1 MVDLN
6 TVTLSTYSYVAI
18 VIFLLVV
25 ALVIRPVTI
34 RIGPH
39 IKIYLNI
46 STVPPLGVLI
56 LLICRAIDF
65 DVVGRGFLGSFG
77 VQPWAILILFYSLA
91 YICISLDMTGV
102 FQFCAFWVS
111 KKAGNRGMLAFT
123 LFFILTSV
131 MSGLT
136 SNDVVILTGTVFL
149 SYFTKVSDIRPTAFL
164 MSEFTTA
171 NIASMAL
178 YIGNPT
184 NVVVSEAYKISF
196 ITYSAWMLLPTVVCI
211 LLSYIVLRILF
222 RGDYYLPRHI
232 QPPDADPKSV
242 LIDPQGAIF
251 GLVLL
256 GCCLATLVGTS
267 FASVPVWMVTLPFA
281 FIMFLRDVRHDL
293 GISFSKMFRIKR
305 QYPRPILNTPSL
317 DQALVPSSTSINNNI
332 QLEVLSIQAST
343 PAKLHEDNHTSI
355 GSEGSNPSNRVD
367 DNAVDL
373 GTTTLSAIHSNG
385 SLSTTKE
392 HAITNELSDTH
403 IENGSR
409 PSLRFRSLTPLESQP
424 EPVNTTPSVMEST
437 SYASST
443 ATRKEPQN
451 KILKSC
457 YKSYKWFER
466 RFPTLK
472 AVLVRMPWSILPF
485 SLGMFIL
492 IEALAELGWVGI
504 FATAMSV
511 FAKNYVTAV
520 FGMVYVSILACQ
532 LLNNLPMTILF
543 TQIIQHPNFTQHV
556 HSDATQQGFLLGLIV
571 GSNLGACLTLVGSLA
586 GIMFDHILKTKGIYL
601 LGYFQF
607 LKWNLVILPVIA
619 TGACAVLIGEIW
631 FMYIR

>member
-1 MVDLN
+1 MVDPI
-6 TVTLSTYSYVAI
+6 TATLSTYSYVAI

-25 ALVIRPVTI
+25 SLVIRPVTI
-34 RIGPH
+34 RIGPRV
-39 IKIYLNI
+39 KVYLNI

-56 LLICRAIDF
+56 LLLCRTIDF
-65 DVVGRGFLGSFG
+65 SVVKIGFLGSFG

-102 FQFCAFWVS
+102 FQFSAFWVS
-111 KKAGNRGMLAFT
+111 RKAGNRGMLAFT

-184 NVVVSEAYKISF
+184 NVVVAEAYNISF

-211 LLSYIVLRILF
+211 LLSYVVLRILF

-242 LIDPQGAIF
+242 LIDPHGAIF

-256 GCCLATLVGTS
+256 ACCLATLVGTS

-281 FIMFLRDVRHDL
+281 FIMFLRDIRHDL
-293 GISFSKMFRIKR
+293 GISFSRLFNIKR
-305 QYPRPILNTPSL
+305 RYPRPVLNTAKYDDSLVASPAKDTIQLDMISVPVPLSAHTDPILSPPSPL
-317 DQALVPSSTSINNNI
+317 SETNHIETSTTSLRSRSLMPLETPVMQSTSFAS
-332 QLEVLSIQAST
+332 SIQSKKRSKYTEPIFKAYHWFST
-343 PAKLHEDNHTSI
+343 
-355 GSEGSNPSNRVD
+355 
-367 DNAVDL
+367 
-373 GTTTLSAIHSNG
+373 
-385 SLSTTKE
+385 
-392 HAITNELSDTH
+392 
-403 IENGSR
+403 
-409 PSLRFRSLTPLESQP
+409 
-424 EPVNTTPSVMEST
+424 
-437 SYASST
+437 
-443 ATRKEPQN
+443 
-451 KILKSC
+451 
-457 YKSYKWFER
+457 
-466 RFPTLK
+466 RFPTLN
-472 AVLVRMPWSILPF
+472 AVFLRMPWSILPF
-485 SLGMFIL
+485 SLGMFVL
-492 IEALAELGWVGI
+492 IEALSELGWIGI

-520 FGMVYVSILACQ
+520 FGMVFVSIIACQ

-556 HSDATQQGFLLGLIV
+556 HSDSTMQGFLLGLIV

-586 GIMFDHILKTKGIYL
+586 GIMFDHILKTKGIYE
-601 LGYFQF
+601 LGYFHF
-607 LKWNLVILPVIA
+607 LKWNLIILPVIA
-619 TGACAVLIGEIW
+619 TGACAIVIAEIW
-631 FMYIR
+631 FIYER

>member
-1 MVDLN
+1 
-6 TVTLSTYSYVAI
+6 
-18 VIFLLVV
+18 
-25 ALVIRPVTI
+25 
-34 RIGPH
+34 
-39 IKIYLNI
+39 IYLNI

-56 LLICRAIDF
+56 LLVCRAINF
-65 DVVGRGFLGSFG
+65 DVVGRGFLGTLG
-77 VQPWAILILFYSLA
+77 VQPWAIMILFYSLA

-111 KKAGNRGMLAFT
+111 RKAGNRGMLAFT
-123 LFFILTSV
+123 LFFILTSL

-184 NVVVSEAYKISF
+184 NVVVSEAYNISF

-211 LLSYIVLRILF
+211 LLAYVVLRILF

-256 GCCLATLVGTS
+256 ACCLLTLVGTS
-267 FASVPVWMVTLPFA
+267 FAHVPVWMVTLPFA
-281 FIMFLRDVRHDL
+281 CVMFLRDIRHDL
-293 GISFSKMFRIKR
+293 GISFSHLFNIKR
-305 QYPRPILNTPSL
+305 RFPRPFLNTAAHDQVLVYGPENQSHHEIQLDVLNTP
-317 DQALVPSSTSINNNI
+317 PPTIWF
-332 QLEVLSIQAST
+332 
-343 PAKLHEDNHTSI
+343 
-355 GSEGSNPSNRVD
+355 GS
-367 DNAVDL
+367 
-373 GTTTLSAIHSNG
+373 
-385 SLSTTKE
+385 
-392 HAITNELSDTH
+392 
-403 IENGSR
+403 
-409 PSLRFRSLTPLESQP
+409 
-424 EPVNTTPSVMEST
+424 
-437 SYASST
+437 
-443 ATRKEPQN
+443 
-451 KILKSC
+451 
-457 YKSYKWFER
+457 

-472 AVLVRMPWSILPF
+472 AVFMRMPWSILPF

-492 IEALAELGWVGI
+492 IEALAQEGWVGI
-504 FATAMSV
+504 FATAMAV

-520 FGMVYVSILACQ
+520 LGMVFVSILACQ

-556 HSDATQQGFLLGLIV
+556 DSDATMQGFLLGLIV

-586 GIMFDHILKTKGIYL
+586 GIMFDHILKTKGIYT

-619 TGACAVLIGEIW
+619 LGASAVLIGEIW
-631 FMYIR
+631 FIY

>member
-1 MVDLN
+1 MGHFN
-6 TVTLSTYSYVAI
+6 
-18 VIFLLVV
+18 
-25 ALVIRPVTI
+25 PV
-34 RIGPH
+34 
-39 IKIYLNI
+39 
-46 STVPPLGVLI
+46 
-56 LLICRAIDF
+56 
-65 DVVGRGFLGSFG
+65 
-77 VQPWAILILFYSLA
+77 LFAVKA

-111 KKAGNRGMLAFT
+111 RKAGNRGMLAFT

-211 LLSYIVLRILF
+211 LISYVVLRILF

-242 LIDPQGAIF
+242 LVDPHGAIF
-251 GLVLL
+251 GVILL
-256 GCCLATLVGTS
+256 ACCLVTLVGTS
-267 FASVPVWMVTLPFA
+267 FASVPVWMITLPFA
-281 FIMFLRDVRHDL
+281 CVMLVRDIQYDL
-293 GISFSKMFRIKR
+293 GFHITRLFKKTRRNQDI
-305 QYPRPILNTPSL
+305 PLEP
-317 DQALVPSSTSINNNI
+317 VPATVLQIDSTNKSSEVENEEDGSTS
-332 QLEVLSIQAST
+332 
-343 PAKLHEDNHTSI
+343 
-355 GSEGSNPSNRVD
+355 
-367 DNAVDL
+367 
-373 GTTTLSAIHSNG
+373 
-385 SLSTTKE
+385 
-392 HAITNELSDTH
+392 
-403 IENGSR
+403 
-409 PSLRFRSLTPLESQP
+409 LTESESQHA
-424 EPVNTTPSVMEST
+424 SVMRST
-437 SYASST
+437 SYATSVIT
-443 ATRKEPQN
+443 KKEPQS
-451 KILKSC
+451 KWLKPI
-457 YKSYKWFER
+457 YKAYKWFGV

-472 AVLVRMPWSILPF
+472 AVFVRMPWSILPF
-485 SLGMFIL
+485 SLGMFML

-504 FATAMSV
+504 FATAMAV

-520 FGMVYVSILACQ
+520 FGMVFVSILACQ

-556 HSDATQQGFLLGLIV
+556 HSDATMQGFLLGLIV

-586 GIMFDHILKTKGIYL
+586 GIMFDHILKVKGIYT

-607 LKWNLVILPVIA
+607 LKWNLIILPTIA
-619 TGACAVLIGEIW
+619 VGACAVLIGEIW
-631 FMYIR
+631 FMYER

>member
-1 MVDLN
+1 MADAN
-6 TVTLSTYSYVAI
+6 TATLTAYSYVTI

-25 ALVIRPVTI
+25 ILIIRPVKI

-56 LLICRAIDF
+56 LLVCRAINF
-65 DVVGRGFLGSFG
+65 DVVGRGFLGTLG
-77 VQPWAILILFYSLA
+77 VQPWAIMILFYSLA

-111 KKAGNRGMLAFT
+111 RKAGNRGMLAFT
-123 LFFILTSV
+123 LFFILTSL

-184 NVVVSEAYKISF
+184 NVVVSEAYNISF

-211 LLSYIVLRILF
+211 LLAYVVLRILF

-256 GCCLATLVGTS
+256 ACCLLTLVGTS
-267 FASVPVWMVTLPFA
+267 FAHVPVWMVTLPFA
-281 FIMFLRDVRHDL
+281 CVMFLRDIRHDL
-293 GISFSKMFRIKR
+293 GISFSHLFNIKR
-305 QYPRPILNTPSL
+305 RFPRPFLNTAAH
-317 DQALVPSSTSINNNI
+317 DQVLV
-332 QLEVLSIQAST
+332 
-343 PAKLHEDNHTSI
+343 
-355 GSEGSNPSNRVD
+355 
-367 DNAVDL
+367 
-373 GTTTLSAIHSNG
+373 
-385 SLSTTKE
+385 
-392 HAITNELSDTH
+392 
-403 IENGSR
+403 
-409 PSLRFRSLTPLESQP
+409 FRSSTPLEAQGTADQVAIV
-424 EPVNTTPSVMEST
+424 EDDDT
-437 SYASST
+437 SLLST
-443 ATRKEPQN
+443 AKEP
-451 KILKSC
+451 KSKYLKPF
-457 YKSYKWFER
+457 YRALRWFGS

-472 AVLVRMPWSILPF
+472 AVFMRMPWSILPF

-492 IEALAELGWVGI
+492 IEALAQEGWVGI
-504 FATAMSV
+504 FATAMAV

-520 FGMVYVSILACQ
+520 LGMVFVSILACQ
-532 LLNNLPMTILF
+532 LLNNL
-543 TQIIQHPNFTQHV
+543 IIQHPNFTQHV
-556 HSDATQQGFLLGLIV
+556 DSDATMQGFLLGLIV

-586 GIMFDHILKTKGIYL
+586 GIMFDHILKTKGIYT

-619 TGACAVLIGEIW
+619 LGASAVLIGEIW
-631 FMYIR
+631 FIYLR

>member
-1 MVDLN
+1 MAETATAYL
-6 TVTLSTYSYVAI
+6 TAYSYVTI
-18 VIFLLVV
+18 VVFLLVV
-25 ALVIRPVTI
+25 ILIIRPVKI
-34 RIGPH
+34 RVGPH

-56 LLICRAIDF
+56 LLICRAINF
-65 DVVGRGFLGSFG
+65 DVVAKGFLGTLG
-77 VQPWAILILFYSLA
+77 VQPWAIMILFYSLA

-111 KKAGNRGMLAFT
+111 RKAGNRGMLAFT
-123 LFFILTSV
+123 LFFILTSL

-149 SYFTKVSDIRPTAFL
+149 SYFTKVSDIHPTAFL

-184 NVVVSEAYKISF
+184 NVVVSEAYNISF

-211 LLSYIVLRILF
+211 LLSYLVLRILF
-222 RGDYYLPRHI
+222 RGDHYLPRHI

-242 LIDPQGAIF
+242 LIDPQGAVF

-256 GCCLATLVGTS
+256 ACCLATLVGTS
-267 FASVPVWMVTLPFA
+267 FAHVPVWMITLPFA
-281 FIMFLRDVRHDL
+281 FVMFLRDIRHDL
-293 GISFSKMFRIKR
+293 GISFSHLFNIRR
-305 QYPRPILNTPSL
+305 RFPRPILNTAAHDHVLMYGPENQSHRRE
-317 DQALVPSSTSINNNI
+317 I
-332 QLEVLSIQAST
+332 QLDVLNAPPPAMLHDEST
-343 PAKLHEDNHTSI
+343 KSLQEQEDISTA
-355 GSEGSNPSNRVD
+355 R
-367 DNAVDL
+367 L
-373 GTTTLSAIHSNG
+373 GRNIHA
-385 SLSTTKE
+385 E
-392 HAITNELSDTH
+392 EQEDTR
-403 IENGSR
+403 E
-409 PSLRFRSLTPLESQP
+409 SLRLRSTTPLETQ
-424 EPVNTTPSVMEST
+424 TTVGQIEDDNNSLL
-437 SYASST
+437 ST
-443 ATRKEPQN
+443 AK
-451 KILKSC
+451 K
-457 YKSYKWFER
+457 YKSKYYLSPVYHAYRWFGS

-472 AVLVRMPWSILPF
+472 SVFLRMPWSILPF

-492 IEALAELGWVGI
+492 IEALAQEGWVGI
-504 FATAMSV
+504 FATAMAV
-511 FAKNYVTAV
+511 FAKNYATAV
-520 FGMVYVSILACQ
+520 LGMVFVSILACQ

-556 HSDATQQGFLLGLIV
+556 HSDATMQGFLLGLIV

-586 GIMFDHILKTKGIYL
+586 GIMFDHILKTKGIYT

-619 TGACAVLIGEIW
+619 LGASAVIIGEIW
-631 FMYIR
+631 VIYLR

>member
-1 MVDLN
+1 MVES
-6 TVTLSTYSYVAI
+6 TLTTYSYVGI

-25 ALVIRPVTI
+25 ILVIRPVTI
-34 RIGPH
+34 RIKH

-65 DVVGRGFLGSFG
+65 QVVSKGFLGSFG

-111 KKAGNRGMLAFT
+111 RKAGNRGMLAFT

-211 LLSYIVLRILF
+211 LISYVVLRILF

-242 LIDPQGAIF
+242 LVDPHGAIF
-251 GLVLL
+251 GVILL
-256 GCCLATLVGTS
+256 ACCLVTLVGTS
-267 FASVPVWMVTLPFA
+267 FASVPVWMITLPFA
-281 FIMFLRDVRHDL
+281 CVMLVRDIQYDL
-293 GISFSKMFRIKR
+293 GFHITRLFKKT
-305 QYPRPILNTPSL
+305 RPNQDI
-317 DQALVPSSTSINNNI
+317 
-332 QLEVLSIQAST
+332 
-343 PAKLHEDNHTSI
+343 
-355 GSEGSNPSNRVD
+355 
-367 DNAVDL
+367 
-373 GTTTLSAIHSNG
+373 
-385 SLSTTKE
+385 
-392 HAITNELSDTH
+392 
-403 IENGSR
+403 
-409 PSLRFRSLTPLESQP
+409 PLEPSESQHA
-424 EPVNTTPSVMEST
+424 SVMRST
-437 SYASST
+437 SYATSVIT
-443 ATRKEPQN
+443 KKEPQS
-451 KILKSC
+451 KWLKPI
-457 YKSYKWFER
+457 YKAYKWFGV

-472 AVLVRMPWSILPF
+472 AVFVRMPWSILPF
-485 SLGMFIL
+485 SLGMFML

-504 FATAMSV
+504 FATAMAV

-520 FGMVYVSILACQ
+520 FGMVFVSILACQ

-556 HSDATQQGFLLGLIV
+556 HSDATMQGFLLGLIV

-586 GIMFDHILKTKGIYL
+586 GIMFDHILKVKGIYT

-607 LKWNLVILPVIA
+607 LKWNLIILPTIA
-619 TGACAVLIGEIW
+619 VGACAVLIGEIW
-631 FMYIR
+631 FMYER

>member
-1 MVDLN
+1 MAD
-6 TVTLSTYSYVAI
+6 TSAATLTAYSYVTIAVFLMV
-18 VIFLLVV
+18 VILI
-25 ALVIRPVTI
+25 IRPVKI

-56 LLICRAIDF
+56 LLVCRAINF
-65 DVVGRGFLGSFG
+65 DIVGKGFLGTLG
-77 VQPWAILILFYSLA
+77 VQPWAIMILFYSLA

-111 KKAGNRGMLAFT
+111 RKAGNRGMLAFT
-123 LFFILTSV
+123 LFFILTSL

-149 SYFTKVSDIRPTAFL
+149 SYFTKVSDIHPTAFL

-184 NVVVSEAYKISF
+184 NVVVSEAYNISF

-211 LLSYIVLRILF
+211 LLAYIVLRILF
-222 RGDYYLPRHI
+222 RGDHYLPRHI

-242 LIDPQGAIF
+242 LIDPHGAVF

-267 FASVPVWMVTLPFA
+267 FAHVPVWMITLPFA
-281 FIMFLRDVRHDL
+281 FVMFLRDVRHDL
-293 GISFSKMFRIKR
+293 GISFSHLFNIRR
-305 QYPRPILNTPSL
+305 RFPRPILNTAAHDHVLMYGPES
-317 DQALVPSSTSINNNI
+317 QSHQVI
-332 QLEVLSIQAST
+332 QLNVLNTPPSVMLHDKSAQA
-343 PAKLHEDNHTSI
+343 EQEQQDI
-355 GSEGSNPSNRVD
+355 GTAR
-367 DNAVDL
+367 L
-373 GTTTLSAIHSNG
+373 GHNSRTEQEQPQDAQKILRLRSA
-385 SLSTTKE
+385 
-392 HAITNELSDTH
+392 
-403 IENGSR
+403 
-409 PSLRFRSLTPLESQP
+409 TPLETQ
-424 EPVNTTPSVMEST
+424 TTIDRIEDDSHSLL
-437 SYASST
+437 ST
-443 ATRKEPQN
+443 AKRHRSRYLAPF
-451 KILKSC
+451 
-457 YKSYKWFER
+457 YRAYRWFGTP
-466 RFPTLK
+466 FPTLK
-472 AVLVRMPWSILPF
+472 SVFMRMPWSILPF

-492 IEALAELGWVGI
+492 IEALAQEGWVGI
-504 FATAMSV
+504 FATAMAV
-511 FAKNYVTAV
+511 FARNYATAV
-520 FGMVYVSILACQ
+520 LGMVFVSILACQ

-556 HSDATQQGFLLGLIV
+556 DSDATMQGFLLGLIV

-586 GIMFDHILKTKGIYL
+586 GIMFDHILKTKGIYT

-607 LKWNLVILPVIA
+607 LKWNLVIMPVIA
-619 TGACAVLIGEIW
+619 LGASAVIIGEIW
-631 FMYIR
+631 VIYLR

>member
-1 MVDLN
+1 MADAN
-6 TVTLSTYSYVAI
+6 TATLTAYSYVTI

-25 ALVIRPVTI
+25 ILIIRPVKI

-56 LLICRAIDF
+56 LLVCRAINF
-65 DVVGRGFLGSFG
+65 DVVGRGFLGTLG
-77 VQPWAILILFYSLA
+77 VQPWAIMILFYSLA

-111 KKAGNRGMLAFT
+111 RKAGNRGMLAFT
-123 LFFILTSV
+123 LFFILTSL

-184 NVVVSEAYKISF
+184 NVVVSEAYNISF

-211 LLSYIVLRILF
+211 LLAYVVLRILF

-256 GCCLATLVGTS
+256 ACCLLTLVGTS
-267 FASVPVWMVTLPFA
+267 FAHVPVWMVTLPFA
-281 FIMFLRDVRHDL
+281 CVMFLRDIRHDL
-293 GISFSKMFRIKR
+293 GISFSHLFNIKR
-305 QYPRPILNTPSL
+305 RFPRPFLNTAAHDQVLVYGPENQSHHEIQLDVLNTPPPTMLHS
-317 DQALVPSSTSINNNI
+317 Q
-332 QLEVLSIQAST
+332 ST
-343 PAKLHEDNHTSI
+343 PALGAHEQQEQVDI
-355 GSEGSNPSNRVD
+355 GT
-367 DNAVDL
+367 A
-373 GTTTLSAIHSNG
+373 
-385 SLSTTKE
+385 SLSGSSKIRAEEQE
-392 HAITNELSDTH
+392 HAVVQKN
-403 IENGSR
+403 
-409 PSLRFRSLTPLESQP
+409 LRFRSSTPLEAQGTADQVAIV
-424 EPVNTTPSVMEST
+424 EDDDT
-437 SYASST
+437 SLLST
-443 ATRKEPQN
+443 AKEP
-451 KILKSC
+451 KSKYLKPF
-457 YKSYKWFER
+457 YRALRWFGS

-472 AVLVRMPWSILPF
+472 AVFMRMPWSILPF

-492 IEALAELGWVGI
+492 IEALAQEGWVGI
-504 FATAMSV
+504 FATAMAV

-520 FGMVYVSILACQ
+520 LGMVFVSILACQ

-556 HSDATQQGFLLGLIV
+556 DSDATMQGFLLGLIV

-586 GIMFDHILKTKGIYL
+586 GIMFDHILKTKGIYT

-619 TGACAVLIGEIW
+619 LGASAVLIGEIW
-631 FMYIR
+631 FIYLR

>member
-1 MVDLN
+1 MADAN
-6 TVTLSTYSYVAI
+6 TATLTAYSYVTI

-25 ALVIRPVTI
+25 ILIIRPVKI

-56 LLICRAIDF
+56 LLVCRAINF
-65 DVVGRGFLGSFG
+65 DVVGRGFLGTLG
-77 VQPWAILILFYSLA
+77 VQPWAIMILFYSLA

-111 KKAGNRGMLAFT
+111 RKAGNRGMLAFT
-123 LFFILTSV
+123 LFFILTSL

-184 NVVVSEAYKISF
+184 NVVVSEAYNISF

-211 LLSYIVLRILF
+211 LLAYVVLRILF

-251 GLVLL
+251 GLILL
-256 GCCLATLVGTS
+256 ACCLLTLVGTS
-267 FASVPVWMVTLPFA
+267 FAHVPVWMVTLPFA
-281 FIMFLRDVRHDL
+281 CVMFLRDIRHDL
-293 GISFSKMFRIKR
+293 GISFSHLFNIKR
-305 QYPRPILNTPSL
+305 RFPRPFLNTAAH
-317 DQALVPSSTSINNNI
+317 DQVLVYGPENDGHREI
-332 QLEVLSIQAST
+332 QLDVLNTSPPATLHNPST
-343 PAKLHEDNHTSI
+343 PAAQEQQEQVDIGTASLGSKIHAEEQQHVQKNLRLRSSTQLEAQGTADQLVVED
-355 GSEGSNPSNRVD
+355 D
-367 DNAVDL
+367 DISL
-373 GTTTLSAIHSNG
+373 
-385 SLSTTKE
+385 LSTTKE
-392 HAITNELSDTH
+392 PKNKYLKPFYRASRWF
-403 IENGSR
+403 GS
-409 PSLRFRSLTPLESQP
+409 
-424 EPVNTTPSVMEST
+424 
-437 SYASST
+437 
-443 ATRKEPQN
+443 
-451 KILKSC
+451 
-457 YKSYKWFER
+457 

-472 AVLVRMPWSILPF
+472 AVFMRMPWSILPF

-492 IEALAELGWVGI
+492 IEALAQEGWVGI
-504 FATAMSV
+504 FATAMAV

-520 FGMVYVSILACQ
+520 LGMVFVSILACQ

-556 HSDATQQGFLLGLIV
+556 DSDATMQGFLLGLIV

-586 GIMFDHILKTKGIYL
+586 GIMFDHILKTKGIYT

-619 TGACAVLIGEIW
+619 LGASAVLIGEIW
-631 FMYIR
+631 FIYLR